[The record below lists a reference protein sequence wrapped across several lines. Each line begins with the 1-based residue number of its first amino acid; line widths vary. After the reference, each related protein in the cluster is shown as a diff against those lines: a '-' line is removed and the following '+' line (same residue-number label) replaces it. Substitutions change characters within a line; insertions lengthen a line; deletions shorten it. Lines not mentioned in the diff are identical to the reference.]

1 MISVPWNK
9 RVLPIYWH
17 ILSHKEASNLTKQ
30 KAVIPRVLRLLKSQK
45 IMITADRDFH
55 SIFLSHWLKK
65 YQRSDVYFVLRQK
78 KLTMIK
84 RGKKYGKLSELKV
97 NIGEAKLLLNQKK
110 TKILKVKTYNLLNYK
125 KHKYRQKSVVDKWYI
140 LTNLSSPK
148 KIKKI

>member
-1 MISVPWNK
+1 MLQFFFKFDSELLLLIIDRTQWQNTNILMISVPWNK

-30 KAVIPRVLRLLKSQK
+30 KAVIPRVIRLLKSQK

-84 RGKKYGKLSELKV
+84 RGKKYCKLSELKV
-97 NIGEAKLLLNQKK
+97 NIGEAKLFLNQKK
-110 TKILKVKTYNLLNYK
+110 TKY
-125 KHKYRQKSVVDKWYI
+125 
-140 LTNLSSPK
+140 
-148 KIKKI
+148 